1 MRAGNDPLVVGYE
14 HGVRVIVATVQPLL
28 DIIVDRIH
36 ADDVRR
42 EVEIGEYIHLTSIAR
57 QVQISHR
64 DVWASCTG
72 NPFVMGKGNRA
83 DLVLIEH
90 QRFCRL
96 VSLVGQRHKEFIGIA
111 QQDFVV
117 SAYCDP
123 SMLEPL
129 LEDLSIIASEG
140 FIEIC
145 LLKIGRTAGH
155 VQHHIAAVFGK
166 IGNLIHSNRCT
177 IRRHIDVVSHE
188 GRLVL
193 HPFKKA
199 EGFV

>member
-1 MRAGNDPLVVGYE
+1 M
-14 HGVRVIVATVQPLL
+14 L

-42 EVEIGEYIHLTSIAR
+42 EIEVGEDIHLMGIAR
-57 QVQISHR
+57 QVQIAHR
-64 DVWASCTG
+64 DVRTSCTG
-72 NPFVMGKGNRA
+72 DPFVVGKRNGA

-96 VSLVGQRHKEFIGIA
+96 VSLVGQRHKKFIGIA
-111 QQDFVV
+111 EQNLVV
-117 SAYCDP
+117 SAYCNP
-123 SMLEPL
+123 SVLEPFL
-129 LEDLSIIASEG
+129 KDLGIVASEG

-166 IGNLIHSNRCT
+166 VGDLIHGNGCA